1 MTRTYQGIEIP
12 ENDEERVEAV
22 LSYNILE
29 TPREAAYDDITEIAA
44 RVTECPVSYISIFD
58 GTRSWLKSSYGLPAD
73 RPPRPRELSMCAPTI
88 CQTEMLVIPDLAQN
102 SRYRNLPAVTN
113 PPHAKFYCGVPLIN
127 RDGFALGTQCVWSP
141 ESIEFD
147 DGRRDAMARLARLT
161 LNMLEGRR
169 DLIAAQEQM
178 AQINGELQRGK
189 DALERA
195 ESIAYKL
202 LPASFAAR
210 LLVGADVQPK
220 LYNNTLIIC
229 FGFEPAEDDAE
240 SDLLKQAETLGAY
253 VALLDRI
260 VSDASLGRIGLASE
274 VYFASVGMP
283 RETDDPSAEADKLIE
298 NISVGLVN
306 LNADRAARGEPC
318 WRIRYGKAVGPVAAT
333 TVGNNRI
340 NFCAWGGVAR
350 AAHAQLTPGIL
361 I

>member
-88 CQTEMLVIPDLAQN
+88 CETEMLVIPDLAQN

-127 RDGFALGTQCVWSP
+127 RDGFALGTLCVWSP

-169 DLIAAQEQM
+169 DLIAA
-178 AQINGELQRGK
+178 
-189 DALERA
+189 
-195 ESIAYKL
+195 
-202 LPASFAAR
+202 
-210 LLVGADVQPK
+210 
-220 LYNNTLIIC
+220 
-229 FGFEPAEDDAE
+229 
-240 SDLLKQAETLGAY
+240 
-253 VALLDRI
+253 DRK
-260 VSDASLGRIGLASE
+260 
-274 VYFASVGMP
+274 SV
-283 RETDDPSAEADKLIE
+283 
-298 NISVGLVN
+298 V
-306 LNADRAARGEPC
+306 
-318 WRIRYGKAVGPVAAT
+318 
-333 TVGNNRI
+333 
-340 NFCAWGGVAR
+340 
-350 AAHAQLTPGIL
+350 
-361 I
+361 